1 MKKRMTKIVGGAAI
15 VGALALAASSG
26 IGTASAKSLISKV
39 GITKPAHDGRGPA
52 KSLASVA
59 TVLKMTEAELK
70 TQLDAGKSLADVAKA
85 QGVNVQS
92 VIDVIVTE
100 VKAHI
105 ADEVKSGEITQAEA
119 DAKLADVTTKV
130 TEMVNSVRP
139 GDMGGRGHGGPVKS
153 LASVATVL
161 KMTEAELKTQL
172 DAGKSLAD
180 VAKAQGVNVQSVID
194 VIVAE
199 VKAHIADEVKS
210 GEITQAEADA
220 KLADVTT
227 KVTEM
232 VNSVRPGDMG
242 GRGHGGRGGRGGH
255 GHSHGMEGS
264 GNIETPAGVTN
275 TNA

>member
-92 VIDVIVTE
+92 VIDVIVAE
-100 VKAHI
+100 VKAHV
-105 ADEVKSGEITQAEA
+105 AEEVASGELTQAEA
-119 DAKLADVTTKV
+119 DAKLADVNSKV
-130 TEMVNSVRP
+130 TEMVNSTRP
-139 GDMGGRGHGGPVKS
+139 ARGEGDH
-153 LASVATVL
+153 
-161 KMTEAELKTQL
+161 
-172 DAGKSLAD
+172 
-180 VAKAQGVNVQSVID
+180 
-194 VIVAE
+194 
-199 VKAHIADEVKS
+199 
-210 GEITQAEADA
+210 
-220 KLADVTT
+220 
-227 KVTEM
+227 
-232 VNSVRPGDMG
+232 
-242 GRGHGGRGGRGGH
+242 RGGRGGH
-255 GHSHGMEGS
+255 GRHGRGEMG
-264 GNIETPAGVTN
+264 GNNLPTSTVTE

>member
-39 GITKPAHDGRGPA
+39 GITKPSHDGRGPA

-139 GDMGGRGHGGPVKS
+139 GDMGGRGHGGPAKS

-194 VIVAE
+194 VIVTE

>member
-1 MKKRMTKIVGGAAI
+1 
-15 VGALALAASSG
+15 
-26 IGTASAKSLISKV
+26 
-39 GITKPAHDGRGPA
+39 
-52 KSLASVA
+52 
-59 TVLKMTEAELK
+59 
-70 TQLDAGKSLADVAKA
+70 
-85 QGVNVQS
+85 
-92 VIDVIVTE
+92 
-100 VKAHI
+100 
-105 ADEVKSGEITQAEA
+105 VKSGEITQAEA

>member
-39 GITKPAHDGRGPA
+39 GITKPSHDGRGPA

-139 GDMGGRGHGGPVKS
+139 GDMGGRGHGG
-153 LASVATVL
+153 
-161 KMTEAELKTQL
+161 
-172 DAGKSLAD
+172 
-180 VAKAQGVNVQSVID
+180 
-194 VIVAE
+194 
-199 VKAHIADEVKS
+199 
-210 GEITQAEADA
+210 
-220 KLADVTT
+220 
-227 KVTEM
+227 
-232 VNSVRPGDMG
+232 
-242 GRGHGGRGGRGGH
+242 HGGRGGRGGH